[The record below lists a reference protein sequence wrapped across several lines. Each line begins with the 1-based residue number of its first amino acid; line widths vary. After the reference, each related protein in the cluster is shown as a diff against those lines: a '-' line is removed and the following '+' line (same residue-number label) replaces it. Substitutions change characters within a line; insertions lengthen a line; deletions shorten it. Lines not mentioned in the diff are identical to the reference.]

1 MNIYDI
7 KGNKKLSVLVTRQAK
22 HEQELMKSDF
32 VQLSWHSNTKT
43 DLEVGSFIVPFDD
56 GVKYRILDPY
66 TPKQEKENHFAYT
79 PQFHH
84 PIMVLDR
91 IPFILATGNTS
102 SFRSADKETDWVY
115 TGTASTILNRF
126 VEYINIIG
134 AEMPDIGTGWVLIID
149 GDITGT
155 KTCTFSSVSVMGGI
169 SECANQWECEYHFD
183 YENRIL
189 YFGKVI
195 IGDAIVLKVGENVGV
210 PSISNTTKQ
219 YYNAYIVKGSTR
231 NISQKSS
238 SGGNVSVN
246 KRLTLDPVKY
256 PYGYIDFRE
265 DGSEPIMIGELIY
278 DDIYP
283 SLELYVY
290 DVRCRTRKLL
300 DEEGNVVTDINGNVQ
315 TYAVWYVRLAYNSNG
330 TWKDYEITDDQLI
343 DGLELSMSFLANEK
357 NGALPSPLAGLDF
370 ALAYHKTAEYIP
382 ESENGD
388 SGVTI
393 KAGDYE
399 IIFKDGNPIIPTT
412 RESELYPRGEESPSL
427 NCNKVVLFNIAM
439 SEEYKQQAYLELERT
454 GMKEIQKLRS
464 DLNNY
469 TFPSNPVVF
478 ENPRTK
484 PNLTIGQKVTY
495 DDGHGYTLNTRV
507 LKLVT
512 QIDKPYQQTIT
523 VGNEMLKGLN
533 TELRE
538 DLQRIMTGGGSGSGG
553 GSLNV
558 SELKNLL
565 ATYGKLFFLS
575 KKNDDY
581 TPHSLGVGGDLDVE
595 GDINGKN
602 ANLESV
608 TSPEYTGQGMLDTGF
623 RLWYEN
629 GRSKL
634 VIDDLVARGKFTVNE
649 LESRIWTHVGGN
661 TIFSAAGSVI
671 FMVEYLDENDMP
683 LGHTY
688 INSPWLLNGRMLTA
702 GVTGLVAWSK
712 RKAIQRKLTDTQKDH
727 VKKFRCYLFSDN
739 GTTQTQNRWKVG
751 DLARCQ
757 TLNHVKDKFASD
769 GSYSGSISNT
779 VYWRRVVGIGSKT
792 IDIVNDGKYY
802 DYFDLSNVL
811 DLGDD
816 VPGYD
821 INYNDWPAAGDNVV
835 QFGSKD
841 VARQGMVTIEVEG
854 DENQATGSEI
864 GLKVY
869 SGVNNYSLAG
879 CKWVGIGYDPK
890 TERAFAEIYGDCY
903 IGARGTVNPHDGS
916 SYIRYNSVSK
926 LLEIKARIS
935 LQSTFG
941 SSSNDEVTLSDYI
954 RSVTWTRSEIESM
967 VGDGVSEVQKQL
979 DGNFTIYYGQ
989 GEPTN
994 SNYPAEDWN
1003 TTQKKKEHVYDLY
1016 WDRTNKNGYRWV
1028 KTVNQD
1034 VVTYGWDQ
1042 IGDSSILAALAAA
1055 ADAQDTADGKR
1066 RVFLNTPVPPY
1077 DQGDLWAQ
1085 GANGDI
1091 MRCVM
1096 AKTKN
1101 QQYAESDW
1109 SKASKYTDDS
1119 SLNNF
1124 VNVTYNEDLARL
1136 HKQID
1141 GKIETFF
1148 TKNDPS
1154 SSWTTAQ
1161 KENHVDDVWFNTDSE
1176 RLFRYKK
1183 NVNGNTTTYSWDEIF
1198 DEVALTAYRDAAKA
1212 QDTADGKRR
1221 VFVAQP
1227 TNADE
1232 YDVGDLWV
1240 NATYGTTYSNELLRC
1255 KTAKES
1261 GTAFDIS
1268 HWEKASKY
1276 TDDSALTDFINGAYK
1291 TFRENIESQIDKKA
1305 ETWYQSSDP
1314 ASSWTTDGAKA
1325 KHVGDIWMDTSANGG
1340 KKTYI
1345 YQDKGE
1351 NASPRYKWE
1360 AQNVP
1365 DSVFDKI
1372 DGKAN
1377 IYVTWNAWGDE
1388 LHVRDL
1394 YIPSANKTAG
1404 GVTYYKDKV
1413 YRCTNATT
1421 PTFAEIGYTDDSALS
1436 NFIANRYA
1444 NDLINLNS
1452 SISTA
1457 KGTANSAAS
1466 VAGNAQAAA
1475 NALAYVKSALGATT
1489 DIDGGLMLTTLIAL
1503 RNKNA
1508 DNTYTTWGGINGAY
1522 QNGNTIA
1529 AWFGGGMVDHE
1540 RTPNASNY
1548 AKILFRMNGSGY
1560 MAGGKFSW
1568 DENGNATIGGFEI
1581 GTDQLGAIDYNFEE
1595 GWAFIQRD
1603 GYFSVNKL
1611 NAARTY
1617 AAEIYGGAAIYAG
1630 VGIGGNDND
1639 NYIKVN
1645 SNGVYIHG
1653 TVYIN
1658 SAANS
1663 LKAYYHSDELG
1674 TGGGGSTSVAWSDI
1688 TGKPSTFTPSSHK
1701 HDDRYKISNGTIT
1714 LGSNSITPLTSHQ
1727 SLSGYAQTS
1736 WVQNQGYAT
1745 TSWVDTNYLSKGG
1758 GTLKGNIQLKPENSN
1773 YGCYIV
1779 FGDRPAAGSQDYAYI
1794 GENSDDHMVLY
1805 GRRGVLVQ
1813 AGGANGASDRLI
1825 LESLV
1830 EGNVSGIDIACSGDS
1845 ILNLQSKG
1853 TNYGRIEL
1861 STAHGVSMYSTNE
1874 RVAFTLQ
1881 DWGSDYWVELRTTG
1895 GDIIINPSTGS
1906 TEIYKLVN
1914 MSDIR
1919 KKNVLEYKEYSVELF
1934 ARAPL
1939 FGFTWKEG
1947 SDRREHI
1954 GTSAQYWQPLIPET
1968 VSRITDH
1975 SKDGRTIIGEHL
1987 SLDYIS
1993 VTYAGMVTLARE
2005 VMSLRE
2011 EISKL
2016 KQCINN

>member
-1 MNIYDI
+1 M
-7 KGNKKLSVLVTRQAK
+7 VTRQAK

-300 DEEGNVVTDINGNVQ
+300 DEEGNVVKDINGNVQ

-469 TFPSNPVVF
+469 SFQSNPVVF
-478 ENPRTK
+478 ENPRTN
-484 PNLTIGQKVTY
+484 PHLTIGQKVTY

-1119 SLNNF
+1119 
-1124 VNVTYNEDLARL
+1124 
-1136 HKQID
+1136 
-1141 GKIETFF
+1141 
-1148 TKNDPS
+1148 
-1154 SSWTTAQ
+1154 
-1161 KENHVDDVWFNTDSE
+1161 
-1176 RLFRYKK
+1176 
-1183 NVNGNTTTYSWDEIF
+1183 
-1198 DEVALTAYRDAAKA
+1198 
-1212 QDTADGKRR
+1212 
-1221 VFVAQP
+1221 
-1227 TNADE
+1227 
-1232 YDVGDLWV
+1232 
-1240 NATYGTTYSNELLRC
+1240 
-1255 KTAKES
+1255 
-1261 GTAFDIS
+1261 
-1268 HWEKASKY
+1268 
-1276 TDDSALTDFINGAYK
+1276 ALTDFINGAYK

-1314 ASSWTTDGAKA
+1314 ASSWTTDSAKA

-1404 GVTYYKDKV
+1404 DVTYYKDKV

-1421 PTFAEIGYTDDSALS
+1421 PTFTEIGYTDDSALS

-1444 NDLINLNS
+1444 NDLINLNN

-1457 KGTANSAAS
+1457 QGTANSAAT

-1508 DNTYTTWGGINGAY
+1508 DNSYTTWGGINGAY

-1529 AWFGGGMVDHE
+1529 AWFGGGMVDYE
-1540 RTPNASNY
+1540 RTPYASNY

-1568 DENGNATIGGFEI
+1568 DDSGNATIGGFDI

-1630 VGIGGNDND
+1630 VGKGGNDND
-1639 NYIKVN
+1639 NYIEVN
-1645 SNGVYIHG
+1645 SNGIYIHG

-1658 SAANS
+1658 SGSNS

-1674 TGGGGSTSVAWSDI
+1674 TGGGGGSSSVAWSDI
-1688 TGKPSTFTPSSHK
+1688 TGKPSTFTPSSHN

-1727 SLSGYAQTS
+1727 SLSGYASES
-1736 WVQNQGYAT
+1736 WVSNNFVTHNQLTNCSYAT
-1745 TSWVDTNYLSKGG
+1745 TTWVDNGYLSRMG
-1758 GTLKGNIQLKPENSN
+1758 GTIRGNLHLKCDSQN
-1773 YGCYIV
+1773 YGGYII
-1779 FGDRPAAGSQDYAYI
+1779 FGDRPSSGQDYAYI

-1805 GRRGVLVQ
+1805 GKRGVLVQ
-1813 AGGANGASDRLI
+1813 AGGTGGSSGRLI

-1830 EGNVSGIDIACSGDS
+1830 QSTSDNVYTGIDINCLDGILNIKSDGDNEGVVEIGTSHGTSIYTRNETAVIVANDWSSNGSSYTHAVGNIS
-1845 ILNLQSKG
+1845 ILTKG
-1853 TNYGRIEL
+1853 TNGNI
-1861 STAHGVSMYSTNE
+1861 T
-1874 RVAFTLQ
+1874 
-1881 DWGSDYWVELRTTG
+1881 
-1895 GDIIINPSTGS
+1895 INPASGN
-1906 TEIYKLVN
+1906 TEVYNFVN
-1914 MSDIR
+1914 RSDIR
-1919 KKNVLEYKEYSVELF
+1919 NKDILEYKDYSVESF
-1934 ARAPL
+1934 AMSPL
-1939 FGFTWKEG
+1939 FSFTWKDSE
-1947 SDRREHI
+1947 DKREHV

-1968 VSRITDH
+1968 VSTIKDYD
-1975 SKDGRTIIGEHL
+1975 KDGRTIISEHL
-1987 SLDYIS
+1987 SLDYITLS
-1993 VTYAGMVTLARE
+1993 FIGVVSLARE
-2005 VMSLRE
+2005 VMRLRE
-2011 EISKL
+2011 EVTELRNS
-2016 KQCINN
+2016 INN